1 MQSPARVIRNNTKS
15 RTYLYLIWIVLA
27 LNIRYSFIP
36 SLVTPLQTPIWD
48 SGIGYILTP
57 FSLYTYLILA
67 RTTWSLSNTMLGS
80 VEQASRSSLL
90 TIFAALV
97 ILLGF
102 LSLADIAI
110 AYVTGNDLFLLQVI
124 YNLVCSPPSVD
135 DVVMYG
141 VTGSGDVINQT
152 VNQSV
157 I

>member
-1 MQSPARVIRNNTKS
+1 MLQFWFSTFVMPSSPPSKPPSGTP
-15 RTYLYLIWIVLA
+15 VLA
-27 LNIRYSFIP
+27 TSSP
-36 SLVTPLQTPIWD
+36 P
-48 SGIGYILTP
+48 
-57 FSLYTYLILA
+57 SLYTYLILA

-90 TIFAALV
+90 TIFATLV

-124 YNLVCSPPSVD
+124 YDLLSSPPSVD

-141 VTGSGDVINQT
+141 VTGSVDVINQT
-152 VNQSV
+152 INQSV

>member
-1 MQSPARVIRNNTKS
+1 
-15 RTYLYLIWIVLA
+15 
-27 LNIRYSFIP
+27 
-36 SLVTPLQTPIWD
+36 
-48 SGIGYILTP
+48 
-57 FSLYTYLILA
+57 
-67 RTTWSLSNTMLGS
+67 MLGS

-90 TIFAALV
+90 TIFATLV

-124 YNLVCSPPSVD
+124 YDLLSSPPSVD

-141 VTGSGDVINQT
+141 VTGSVDVINQT
-152 VNQSV
+152 INQSV